1 MPVITGAIFITM
13 NTFIIF
19 RFHTDDVDFMV
30 MLLLLAANYKSIKVK
45 SIEHHDIM
53 MIHQI
58 SCTSQVL
65 QPLMNCNGNN
75 QINFLVPGVA
85 FGIALA
91 EIVIPV
97 NSLTRGFEG
106 SPLSL

>member
-1 MPVITGAIFITM
+1 
-13 NTFIIF
+13 
-19 RFHTDDVDFMV
+19 
-30 MLLLLAANYKSIKVK
+30 
-45 SIEHHDIM
+45 

-58 SCTSQVL
+58 CCTSQVL

-97 NSLTRGFEG
+97 SSFMKGVLRGRLF
-106 SPLSL
+106 LSLKHVCY